1 MPLFPIWY
9 MTGASK
15 PIAGVPPEY
24 VCAAMKFSVTA
35 SMPFSSGA
43 ATLVP
48 PTPPDC
54 VPPVAFVLET
64 NRTDE
69 FVSATAEMSGM
80 ARPGHGAF
88 AATPAPF
95 CHDGRATMFE
105 HQLPPAAHVSSVL
118 SVVGDEV
125 EKSVVP
131 PTPTTYGLS
140 DG

>member
-1 MPLFPIWY
+1 
-9 MTGASK
+9 
-15 PIAGVPPEY
+15 
-24 VCAAMKFSVTA
+24 MKFSVTA

-54 VPPVAFVLET
+54 VPPVAFVLAT
-64 NRTDE
+64 KRTDE

-80 ARPGHGAF
+80 ARPGARRRWPPRRGRS
-88 AATPAPF
+88 ATT
-95 CHDGRATMFE
+95 GRATMFE

-118 SVVGDEV
+118 SVEGDDV
-125 EKSVVP
+125 ENSVVP